1 METKAKKTKKAA
13 PKADTAGKIQEAYK
27 KHVLLN
33 GEMPPSVFKF
43 MMDLKMQESE
53 FYLYYGSFASIENSI
68 WQKYIEDTLAT
79 LQQDSVYPEYTV
91 REKLLAFYYTLIEV
105 LKQDRSFVVHTLKSI
120 KKSRELA
127 PAFIKGF
134 KTAYL
139 QFIQQ
144 LVQEGIDSEEIVK
157 RPLIS
162 ERYKDGLWLQLLFV
176 LRYWS
181 KDESANFA
189 NTDAAIEKS
198 VNLSFELMG
207 RGPLDMIVDFAKF
220 MYQSR

>member
-13 PKADTAGKIQEAYK
+13 PKTDIAGKIQDAYK

-33 GEMPPSVFKF
+33 GEVPPSVFKF
-43 MMDLKMQESE
+43 MMDLKMNESE

-68 WQKYIEDTLAT
+68 WQKYIDDTIAT
-79 LQQDSVYPEYTV
+79 LHKDSVYPEYTV

-105 LKQDRSFVVHTLKSI
+105 LKQDRSFVMHSLKSL
-120 KKSRELA
+120 KKSPELT
-127 PAFIKGF
+127 PGFMKGF
-134 KTAYL
+134 KAEYL

-144 LVQEGIDSEEIVK
+144 LVDEGMESEEIVK

-181 KDESANFA
+181 KDESANFT